1 MSAMAIKAFARLQI
15 LLLLPLLLCA
25 CVTLPDPE
33 TSQENNTE
41 ILWSDGEENGATGQT
56 FTARRPR
63 LNGLT
68 FWVTLDTP
76 SESGQSWV
84 TVRLFASPEQASQAG
99 SALFNTHISLQN
111 SGPISVAVPPLEG
124 GAGQQY
130 YLELTP
136 SGSDVRFQGQ
146 NLDAYSGGQAYA
158 NGLPLEGDL
167 AFRTT
172 YEFDARAALSDL
184 VDILR
189 RSGLL
194 LPLALTLAAPGWL
207 LLDFSGLRGRF
218 DGGEQAALSI
228 GLSLAVIPILMLW
241 TSTLGIRWSR
251 GAVMVVS
258 ALIVAV
264 LLWRVLR
271 RPRSFRFGWTGV
283 ILAGVFVFS
292 LAVRLMMVRDLVAP
306 AWVDPVHH
314 ALITRLILE
323 GGSFPVSYAPYV
335 ELGPTVYHAGYHS
348 TQAVFQ
354 WLSGMDL
361 PDGMLIFGQV
371 LNAASI
377 FAVYL
382 LTTSL
387 TGDKRAALLAAW
399 IAGLFTPMPAYYVS
413 WGRYTQLAGLLILPV
428 PLAFLKLVLEKAP
441 GAPDMTGTPIET
453 GAFTVDPE
461 NSAGVNGQARRA
473 FWLVLN
479 RESWALWGLACLAA
493 AGLLIVHY
501 RAAAF
506 MGMLLLAYSAS
517 LLFERQRQA
526 SPALFSFL
534 KKVLGSG
541 LILIAGTLILTLP
554 WMGEVIPNLLV
565 PAFSPGNILPAE
577 PFADFSWRLLEAG
590 WGNYTLWLAGLGVL
604 SAILYRKTFSI
615 AVLLWAALLFVL
627 ANLGALGLPGG
638 GIINNTSVAITLF
651 MPLALFGGFAFSSL
665 VSGAEWLLLRREAW
679 YRYLVPLRVIL
690 VAAALALSFSAARQ
704 LFPLVNPTTYLFR
717 AADRPA
723 LAWIEQNI
731 PPGEPVLINPFN
743 WGYGLCAGSDGGAWI
758 SSLSGRAT
766 FPPPVIYG
774 FGEPSEVQRINSL
787 CAEVFQYGSDPDGL
801 WELLRA
807 AGIRYVYTGARG
819 GPISATALQASPLF
833 DILYAGGGVY
843 VFQTLGW

>member
-1 MSAMAIKAFARLQI
+1 VKMSAMAIRAFARIRI
-15 LLLLPLLLCA
+15 LLLLPLLLSA

-41 ILWSDGEENGATGQT
+41 ILLAGGETNGATGQT

-76 SESGQSWV
+76 SETGQSWV
-84 TVRLFASPEQASQAG
+84 TVRLYASPEQASQAG
-99 SALFNTHISLQN
+99 PALFNTHISLQN
-111 SGPISVAVPPLEG
+111 SGPISVSVPPLEG

-136 SGSDVRFQGQ
+136 SDSGVRFQGQ

-172 YEFDARAALSDL
+172 YEFDASAALSDL
-184 VDILR
+184 AGILR
-189 RSGLL
+189 GSGLL

-207 LLDFSGLRGRF
+207 LLDFSGLRRRF

-241 TSTLGIRWSR
+241 TSTLGMRWSR
-251 GAVMVVS
+251 GAVLGAAVLLA
-258 ALIVAV
+258 AL

-271 RPRSFRFGWTGV
+271 HARSFRFGWTGV

-292 LAVRLMMVRDLVAP
+292 LVVRLMMVRDLVAP

-348 TQAVFQ
+348 AQAVFQ
-354 WLSGMDL
+354 WLSGLDL

-371 LNAASI
+371 LNAASV

-441 GAPDMTGTPIET
+441 GVPDFPAPRG
-453 GAFTVDPE
+453 
-461 NSAGVNGQARRA
+461 R
-473 FWLVLN
+473 
-479 RESWALWGLACLAA
+479 
-493 AGLLIVHY
+493 
-501 RAAAF
+501 
-506 MGMLLLAYSAS
+506 
-517 LLFERQRQA
+517 
-526 SPALFSFL
+526 
-534 KKVLGSG
+534 
-541 LILIAGTLILTLP
+541 
-554 WMGEVIPNLLV
+554 
-565 PAFSPGNILPAE
+565 
-577 PFADFSWRLLEAG
+577 
-590 WGNYTLWLAGLGVL
+590 
-604 SAILYRKTFSI
+604 
-615 AVLLWAALLFVL
+615 
-627 ANLGALGLPGG
+627 
-638 GIINNTSVAITLF
+638 
-651 MPLALFGGFAFSSL
+651 
-665 VSGAEWLLLRREAW
+665 LRRSTW
-679 YRYLVPLRVIL
+679 IL
-690 VAAALALSFSAARQ
+690 KIPDLAM
-704 LFPLVNPTTYLFR
+704 
-717 AADRPA
+717 DR
-723 LAWIEQNI
+723 
-731 PPGEPVLINPFN
+731 
-743 WGYGLCAGSDGGAWI
+743 
-758 SSLSGRAT
+758 
-766 FPPPVIYG
+766 
-774 FGEPSEVQRINSL
+774 
-787 CAEVFQYGSDPDGL
+787 
-801 WELLRA
+801 
-807 AGIRYVYTGARG
+807 RG
-819 GPISATALQASPLF
+819 GVSRSL
-833 DILYAGGGVY
+833 
-843 VFQTLGW
+843 